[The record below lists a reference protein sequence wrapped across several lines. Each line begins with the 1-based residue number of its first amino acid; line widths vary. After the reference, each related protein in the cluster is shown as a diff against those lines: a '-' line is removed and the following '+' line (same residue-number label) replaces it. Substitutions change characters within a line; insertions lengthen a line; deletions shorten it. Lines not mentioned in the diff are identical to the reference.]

1 MTCGGNEVNWTDI
14 YTKYKDTELMK
25 EFTMYLGY
33 GNGKSVVDWNDI
45 NDFWDIKDIWG
56 YLICFAETKG
66 YTFFINDEGT
76 VNNKTNFTAYI
87 SEIYGRRIAQGTNLQ
102 PIEQALIWCAD
113 KFFEVAK

>member
-1 MTCGGNEVNWTDI
+1 MSRPEWIPLKWTDI

-25 EFTMYLGY
+25 EFVAPFQCASEWDDVQY
-33 GNGKSVVDWNDI
+33 KS
-45 NDFWDIKDIWG
+45 IKFIWG

-113 KFFEVAK
+113 KFFEATK

>member
-1 MTCGGNEVNWTDI
+1 MNWTDI
-14 YTKYKDTELMK
+14 YTKYKDTTSMK
-25 EFTMYLGY
+25 EFSVWHLDNYTNGGY
-33 GNGKSVVDWNDI
+33 YFENSN
-45 NDFWDIKDIWG
+45 IKDIWG